1 MLKKTKNLGF
11 KELLAIAIGGMVG
24 GGIFTILG
32 ISVSMVGALA
42 PFAIALGGVV
52 AWFAAYSYVKLGL
65 YYKDEGATY
74 AFFKRTY
81 PRSHLAASFIGWYT
95 IFGYISTLALYA
107 YTFSSYG
114 ISGFSFGND
123 ETVRKLVAVGII
135 WLFAGINVW
144 SVKGMGRVED
154 VMVYIKLLILFIISV
169 ALIFYAKT
177 DFSTFAAMIQKD
189 FSNTPLLNI
198 LIVSSVTFVAYE
210 GFQLVINAV
219 NEMVNPE
226 KNIPRAIYSAIII
239 VALIYFI
246 IALSAVMAIPAD
258 DLIKNKEYAL
268 AAGAK
273 DIMGSMGENLVV
285 FGAILAT
292 SSAINGTL
300 FGSSRQMARIA
311 DDGYLPVIVSQR
323 KNNIPKT
330 AIMAMAGIASL
341 LIAVGGLRLIL
352 EFGSITFLLVS
363 LLMAIANF
371 KIRSKTH
378 SSTFITVV
386 SILGLLMGAILI
398 LHYEYQSNREQL
410 LFILVLY
417 MVLSLGAWGYA
428 RLKHKAAKHIDN

>member
-1 MLKKTKNLGF
+1 MSKTKDLGF
-11 KELLAIAIGGMVG
+11 KELLAIAVGGMVG

-42 PFAIALGGVV
+42 PFAIALGGLV

-81 PRSHLAASFIGWYT
+81 PSSHLAASFIGWYT

-123 ETVRKLVAVGII
+123 EIVRKLVAVAII
-135 WLFAGINVW
+135 WLFAGINIW
-144 SVKGMGRVED
+144 SVKGMGRIED
-154 VMVYIKLLILFIISV
+154 IMVYIKLLILFIISV

-177 DFSTFAAMIQKD
+177 DFSTFSSMIQKD
-189 FSNTPLLNI
+189 FSSTPLLNI

-219 NEMVNPE
+219 NEMENPD
-226 KNIPRAIYSAIII
+226 KNIPRAIYSALVL

-246 IALSAVMAIPAD
+246 IALSAVLAIPVA
-258 DLIKNKEYAL
+258 DLINNKEYAL
-268 AAGAK
+268 AAGAN
-273 DIMGSMGENLVV
+273 DIMGRFGENLVIL
-285 FGAILAT
+285 GAILAT

-311 DDGYLPVIVSQR
+311 DDGYLPAIVAQR
-323 KNNIPKT
+323 KNNIPKA
-330 AIMAMAGIASL
+330 AIMTMAGVASL
-341 LIAVGGLRLIL
+341 LIAAGGLRLIL

-371 KIRSKTH
+371 KIRVQTN
-378 SSTFITVV
+378 SSTLVTIL
-386 SILGLLMGAILI
+386 SILGLLLGTILI
-398 LHYEYQSNREQL
+398 LHYEYQSNQEQL
-410 LFILVLY
+410 FFILILY
-417 MVLSLGAWGYA
+417 VVLSLGAWGYA
-428 RLKHKAAKHIDN
+428 RIQRSVAISPDH

>member
-1 MLKKTKNLGF
+1 MRDPKNLGF

-32 ISVSMVGALA
+32 ISVSMVGTIA

-81 PRSHLAASFIGWYT
+81 PSSHMAASFIGWYT

-114 ISGFSFGND
+114 ISDFSFGNN
-123 ETVRKLVAVGII
+123 EAVRKLVAIGVI
-135 WLFAGINVW
+135 WLFAWINLW
-144 SVKGMGRVED
+144 SVKGMGRIED
-154 VMVYIKLLILFIISV
+154 VMVYAKLLILFVISA
-169 ALIFYAKT
+169 ALIYFAET
-177 DFSTFAAMIQKD
+177 DMHTFGTMMISD
-189 FSNTPLLNI
+189 YETTTLMSI

-219 NEMVNPE
+219 NEMDDPDI
-226 KNIPRAIYSAIII
+226 NIPKAIFSAIVL

-246 IALSAVMAIPAD
+246 IALGAVLSIPAE
-258 DLIKNKEYAL
+258 DLIRNKEYAL
-268 AAGAK
+268 ASGAK
-273 DIMGSMGENLVV
+273 DIMGPMGATLVV

-311 DDGYLPVIVSQR
+311 DDGYLPPIISQR
-323 KNNIPKT
+323 KGGIPRT
-330 AIMAMAGIASL
+330 AITFMAAIASL
-341 LIAVGGLRLIL
+341 LIAMGGLRLIL

-371 KIRSKTH
+371 KIRHKTH
-378 SSTFITVV
+378 SSTFITVIA
-386 SILGLLMGAILI
+386 ILGLLMGTVLI
-398 LHYEYQSNREQL
+398 LYYEFLSNPEQL
-410 LFILVLY
+410 LFILILY
-417 MVLSLGAWGYA
+417 MILSLGAWGYA
-428 RLKHKAAKHIDN
+428 RIKH

>member
-1 MLKKTKNLGF
+1 MTSPKNLGF

-32 ISVSMVGALA
+32 ISVSMVGAFA

-81 PRSHLAASFIGWYT
+81 PSSQMAASFIGWYT

-114 ISGFSFGND
+114 ISDFSFGNN
-123 ETVRKLVAVGII
+123 EAVRKLVAIGII
-135 WLFAGINVW
+135 WLFTLINLW
-144 SVKGMGRVED
+144 SVKDMGKVED
-154 VMVYIKLLILFIISV
+154 VLVYAKLLILFIISV
-169 ALIFYAKT
+169 ALISFAET
-177 DFSTFAAMIQKD
+177 DIHTFESMMIKD
-189 FSNTPLLNI
+189 FKVTPLITI
-198 LIVSSVTFVAYE
+198 LIVSSITFVAYE

-219 NEMVNPE
+219 NEMENPDI
-226 KNIPRAIYSAIII
+226 NIPKAIYSAIIL

-246 IALSAVMAIPAD
+246 IALGAVLAIPAE

-268 AAGAK
+268 AAGANN
-273 DIMGSMGENLVV
+273 IMGDIGGTLVV

-311 DDGYLPVIVSQR
+311 DDGYLPLIISQR
-323 KNNIPKT
+323 KDGIPKT
-330 AIMAMAGIASL
+330 AIMFMAAIASL
-341 LIAVGGLRLIL
+341 LIAMGGLRLIL

-363 LLMAIANF
+363 LLMAVANF
-371 KIRSKTH
+371 KMRHKTD
-378 SSTFITVV
+378 SSTFITIIA
-386 SILGLLMGAILI
+386 ILGLLMGTVLI
-398 LHYEYQSNREQL
+398 LYYEFLSNPEQL
-410 LFILVLY
+410 LFIVILY
-417 MVLSLGAWGYA
+417 AILSLGAWGYA
-428 RLKHKAAKHIDN
+428 RIGH

>member
-1 MLKKTKNLGF
+1 MTTKNLGF

-42 PFAIALGGVV
+42 PFAIALGGGV
-52 AWFAAYSYVKLGL
+52 AWFAAYSYVKLGV

-81 PRSHLAASFIGWYT
+81 PSSHLAASFIGWYT

-114 ISGFSFGND
+114 ISGFSFSEN
-123 ETVRKLVAVGII
+123 EIVRKIVAIGII
-135 WLFAGINVW
+135 WVFAFINIW
-144 SVKGMGRVED
+144 SVKGMGKLED
-154 VMVYIKLLILFIISV
+154 IMVYLKLVILFIISV
-169 ALIFYAKT
+169 ALILFAKT
-177 DFSTFAAMIQKD
+177 DVHSFGSMMLKD
-189 FSNTPLLNI
+189 FSSTPLISI

-219 NEMVNPE
+219 DEMDNPD
-226 KNIPRAIYSAIII
+226 KNIPRAIFSAIIL

-246 IALSAVMAIPAD
+246 IALSAVLAIPAD

-273 DIMGSMGENLVV
+273 DVMGNLGGNLVV
-285 FGAILAT
+285 LGAILAT

-311 DDGYLPVIVSQR
+311 DDGYLPAIISQR
-323 KNNIPKT
+323 KNSIPKT
-330 AIMAMAGIASL
+330 AIMAMAGIASI
-341 LIAVGGLRLIL
+341 LIAMGGLRLIL

-371 KIRSKTH
+371 KIRAKTN
-378 SSTFITVV
+378 SSTLITIV
-386 SILGLLMGAILI
+386 SILGLLMGTILI
-398 LHYEYQSNREQL
+398 LYYEYQSNPEQL
-410 LFILVLY
+410 LFIVILY
-417 MVLSLGAWGYA
+417 GILSLGAWGYS
-428 RLKHKAAKHIDN
+428 RMSNVDSKIK